1 LIPKYTALFIFA
13 TAMTFS
19 SATVVAML
27 LACKNFGQSD
37 AFNICPSLIGSNRHL
52 SKDFTP
58 QRNLQPSIKS
68 RGVRIHDLV
77 SLNFAEI
84 SGGIEELQELNEKQ
98 STNIVEKQ
106 VRKSPSFWK
115 IAGYVTIPI
124 SAALG
129 FGLVPSRRL
138 AAHAAGAIVTGVA
151 GAIGK
156 SRLDAFTESAA
167 LPAIAQ
173 VVIDHGIE
181 DPTTTNG
188 YIKEIKDLYGIID
201 ADDFEARCAEVYSK
215 YLLGMV
221 KYNPMPKSSEPKEL
235 EKLKAALGLNNLWVG
250 EAHASAAQ
258 QWYRTTCYYTPEED
272 LEDPEHPDRQAMD
285 KFLFLTERALRQGNE
300 TNEAFKFEMTRVAKA
315 MKLSF
320 TTALDRVAEVQ
331 EPFYHRALRST
342 RAKLGS
348 NQVSASM
355 LDRARQ
361 TLGIDEETAFDMHVA
376 CFNEEVREQLGLKAE
391 EDDDDAESKAE
402 EIDFSKAKFKDDSK
416 QRVSHVLSIVKSN
429 SSNA

>member
-1 LIPKYTALFIFA
+1 
-13 TAMTFS
+13 MTFS
-19 SATVVAML
+19 SATVATVL
-27 LACKNFGQSD
+27 LACNNFCQSD
-37 AFNICPSLIGSNRHL
+37 AFTIRPSLLGANRQ
-52 SKDFTP
+52 SFGASVP
-58 QRNLQPSIKS
+58 QQKLQNSLKS
-68 RGVRIHDLV
+68 RVNRNPTLV

-84 SGGIEELQELNEKQ
+84 SGGIEELQELTEKQ

-115 IAGYVTIPI
+115 IAGYATIPI

-156 SRLDAFTESAA
+156 SRLDAYTESAA

-173 VVIDHGIE
+173 VIIDNGIE

-188 YIKEIKDLYGIID
+188 YVKEIKVLYGIID
-201 ADDFEARCAEVYSK
+201 DDDFDAMCAEVYSK
-215 YLLGMV
+215 YLMGMV

-235 EKLKAALGLNNLWVG
+235 DTLKKALGLNNLWVG
-250 EAHASAAQ
+250 EAHASAAKE
-258 QWYRTTCYYTPEED
+258 WYRTTCYYTPEED

-285 KFLFLTERALRQGNE
+285 KFLFLTERALKQGNE
-300 TNEAFKFEMTRVAKA
+300 TNEAFKFEMTRVAKE
-315 MKLSF
+315 MKVPV

-331 EPFYHRALRST
+331 EPFYKRALRST

-348 NQVSASM
+348 NQVSAAM
-355 LDRARQ
+355 LERARQ
-361 TLGIDEETAFDMHVA
+361 TLGIDEETAFDMHIA

-391 EDDDDAESKAE
+391 DEDEDAEGETQEVDLSKAT
-402 EIDFSKAKFKDDSK
+402 FKADSK
-416 QRVSHVLSIVKSN
+416 DRVSHVLGHIKLKA
-429 SSNA
+429 SNAQSFVRR